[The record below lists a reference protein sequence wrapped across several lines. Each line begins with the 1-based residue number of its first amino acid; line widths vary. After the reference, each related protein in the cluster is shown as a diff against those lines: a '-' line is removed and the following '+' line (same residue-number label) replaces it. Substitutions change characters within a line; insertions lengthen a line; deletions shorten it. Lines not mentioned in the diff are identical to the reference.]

1 MSDRRKAEKLWEEL
15 YNKYKNQP
23 PINNTDD
30 YYCSEWS
37 WTPICDGY
45 SSYQHEKYPYIQ
57 IKDGIVFY
65 ATGKNYRVYAIWDLY
80 PTKEECDILTH
91 EKNNTG
97 YEWDILY
104 NRKCNEYRL
113 EAEPG
118 QMKQLGWIKIN
129 QD

>member
-1 MSDRRKAEKLWEEL
+1 MSDKRKAEKLWEEL

-23 PINNTDD
+23 PLNNTDD

-37 WTPICDGY
+37 WTPIYDGY

-65 ATGKNYRVYAIWDLY
+65 ATGKNYRIYAIWDLF
-80 PTKEECDILTH
+80 PTKEECDVLTH

-104 NRKCNEYRL
+104 NRKCNEYGL
-113 EAEPG
+113 DVEPCR
-118 QMKQLGWIKIN
+118 MKQLGWIKIN